1 MKVLVAIDG
10 PDQFHPAVQALASQQ
25 LPAGSEVRVVS
36 VVYSGVSYSW
46 ETIDMN
52 VYDVM
57 EKRLREI
64 ARVTVDKAAETLR
77 ADVRGPSRTVTSTVL
92 SGSPPDAILEEADA
106 FGADWIFVGSHG
118 HGRLE
123 RFMLG
128 SVSQAVAGRAKCS
141 VAIAR
146 GPHAP
151 TNDGQRGSDAAVKD
165 VVRSP

>member
-10 PDQFHPAVQALASQQ
+10 PDQFHPAVQAVASQQ

-36 VVYSGVSYSW
+36 VVHSGVTYTW
-46 ETIDMN
+46 ETIDLG

-57 EKRLREI
+57 ERRLRAI
-64 ARVTVDKAAETLR
+64 ARVAVDKAAETLR
-77 ADVRGPSRTVTSTVL
+77 DDIHAPSRTVTAAVL
-92 SGSPPDAILEEADA
+92 SGSPPDSILEEADT

-141 VAIAR
+141 VAIIR
-146 GPHAP
+146 SRQAP
-151 TNDGQRGSDAAVKD
+151 TNDGQRTSDSASQD
-165 VVRSP
+165 VARSP